1 MAKGNKK
8 DRGLYRKNIVM
19 GRNPDGSY
27 IRKNIYGKTKK
38 ELELKITEIT
48 QQLQNGIAVWE
59 NGITFAELSEIWI
72 EQYNPMATE
81 RWKYL
86 HHGIINKHLLP
97 SLGSFKVKDIRQLHL
112 QTIISNLAKKDY
124 ASRTMKEIKQTAVRI
139 MRVAV
144 ESDLILRNPFSGVLI
159 PSKEA
164 NERKPLTPAQIKL
177 VTENWRG
184 HRMGCGAMIML
195 YAGLRKGELLALQW
209 EDIDLEKRVIRVN
222 KSMSTLKN
230 KSTIKPPKTKAGTRD
245 VPIPNLLLPVL
256 IECSRPSGSVCLNA
270 SKLPMNEMGFKRGW
284 DSYMSY
290 LNECAGGRR
299 GTCKQ
304 IPTIWVLDR
313 FTAHMLRHTYAT
325 MLFDANVDVKSAQ
338 KFLGHADIEV
348 TLSIYTHLTKYKE
361 DKAIGALNEH
371 LDNLA
376 GRSFEEPVSE
386 S

>member
-1 MAKGNKK
+1 MAKGSKK
-8 DRGLYRKNIVM
+8 DRGLYRKNVVL

-59 NGITFAELSEIWI
+59 NGVTFRELSDIWLN
-72 EQYNPMATE
+72 QYNPMAKE
-81 RWKYL
+81 RWKYQ
-86 HHGIINKHLLP
+86 HQHIIEKHLLP
-97 SLGSFKVKDIRQLHL
+97 TLGDFKVKDLRQLHL
-112 QTIISNLAKKDY
+112 QMIISNLAKLDY

-144 ESDLILRNPFSGVLI
+144 DSDLILRNPFTGVVI
-159 PSKEA
+159 PGKEP
-164 NERKPLTPAQIKL
+164 NERQPLSPEQIKL
-177 VTENWRG
+177 VADTWRG

-209 EDIDLEKRVIRVN
+209 EDIDLDKRVIRVT
-222 KSMSTLKN
+222 KTLTTLKN
-230 KSTIKPPKTKAGTRD
+230 KSTVKPPKTKAGTRD
-245 VPIPNLLLPVL
+245 VPIPNVLLPVL

-270 SKLPMNEMGFKRGW
+270 DGLPMNEMGYKRGW

-290 LNECAGGRR
+290 LNVCAGGRR
-299 GTCKQ
+299 GTCKE
-304 IPTIWVLDR
+304 IPTIWVLER

-348 TLSIYTHLTKYKE
+348 TLSIYTHLTKFKE
-361 DKAIGALNEH
+361 DKAIAALNEH

-376 GRSFEEPVSE
+376 VEMSHEEPKAS
-386 S
+386 

>member
-97 SLGSFKVKDIRQLHL
+97 SLGSFKVKDLRQLHL

-177 VTENWRG
+177 VTEN
-184 HRMGCGAMIML
+184 
-195 YAGLRKGELLALQW
+195 
-209 EDIDLEKRVIRVN
+209 
-222 KSMSTLKN
+222 
-230 KSTIKPPKTKAGTRD
+230 
-245 VPIPNLLLPVL
+245 
-256 IECSRPSGSVCLNA
+256 
-270 SKLPMNEMGFKRGW
+270 
-284 DSYMSY
+284 
-290 LNECAGGRR
+290 
-299 GTCKQ
+299 
-304 IPTIWVLDR
+304 
-313 FTAHMLRHTYAT
+313 
-325 MLFDANVDVKSAQ
+325 
-338 KFLGHADIEV
+338 
-348 TLSIYTHLTKYKE
+348 
-361 DKAIGALNEH
+361 
-371 LDNLA
+371 
-376 GRSFEEPVSE
+376 
-386 S
+386 

>member
-97 SLGSFKVKDIRQLHL
+97 SLGSFKVKDLRQLHL

-222 KSMSTLKN
+222 KSMSTWKN
-230 KSTIKPPKTKAGTRD
+230 KSTIKPPKTKAGTGD

-304 IPTIWVLDR
+304 NPTIWVLER